1 MYQYYVICRFEFT
14 FLHATLFGTSIKWN
28 KDFKY
33 SAVYS
38 EKERDFFIEPELEDE
53 AKRLMED
60 NFFSKDFESNRERIR
75 LVYRELEKL
84 QITSHYFNKV
94 FTNGYP
100 PHDGD
105 YDEKDTKSLRA
116 KLHEYWARYSNWYI
130 ISPVDTIQS
139 YYGEEV
145 GLYFAFMTLY
155 TGQANYVII
164 MTSSLRN
171 DYEAIIT

>member
-1 MYQYYVICRFEFT
+1 MNIRNHVTKNITLLRSTHVLVLRNMYNVIVF
-14 FLHATLFGTSIKWN
+14 TLFGTSIKWN

-84 QITSHYFNKV
+84 QIPSHYFNKV

-155 TGQANYVII
+155 TG
-164 MTSSLRN
+164 
-171 DYEAIIT
+171 